1 MDKVGNIKV
10 GVRILPREVI
20 LDTQGRAVE
29 QVLKDNH
36 YPALKARVGRYVEL
50 EIPGP
55 EDKALE
61 SAKRMVEFVL
71 YNPLIERY
79 ELQVVR

>member
-1 MDKVGNIKV
+1 MGDSIKV

-36 YPALKARVGRYVEL
+36 FPALRARVGRYVEL
-50 EIPGP
+50 ELPGP
-55 EDKALE
+55 EDKALQA
-61 SAKRMVEFVL
+61 AKQMTEFVL
-71 YNPLIERY
+71 YNPLIERF
-79 ELQVVR
+79 ELQVIR

>member
-1 MDKVGNIKV
+1 LGDSIKV

-36 YPALKARVGRYVEL
+36 FPALRARVGRYVEL
-50 EIPGP
+50 ELPGP
-55 EDKALE
+55 EDKALQA
-61 SAKRMVEFVL
+61 AKQMTEFVL
-71 YNPLIERY
+71 YNPLIERF
-79 ELQVVR
+79 ELQVIR